1 MAAILNGEIDAAI
14 IANQPTENQ
23 IQGDT
28 LYYEQFFGYVAKNDP
43 VFKKDMIRTADIS
56 DEHLWLLDEG
66 HCSGKNGVAG
76 KERSSEVL
84 PAGTSLS
91 TIVLLH

>member
-28 LYYEQFFGYVAKNDP
+28 LYYEQFFGYVAK
-43 VFKKDMIRTADIS
+43 MIRYSRKI
-56 DEHLWLLDEG
+56 
-66 HCSGKNGVAG
+66 
-76 KERSSEVL
+76 
-84 PAGTSLS
+84 
-91 TIVLLH
+91 